1 MLEIL
6 TLGAFVTALLVCL
19 ICGKSILYALIFA
32 FALFWGY
39 SLYKGFSAKEVGA
52 ACRRSVAKISNIV
65 IVMLLIGALTASWRA
80 SGTIAYLVSYASELI
95 SPSWCLVGTF
105 LLNAAL
111 SVLIGTS
118 FGTAA
123 TMGVV
128 TMSLCVAMGVSP
140 FWAGGAVLAGAYV
153 GDRCSPVST
162 SAQLVAAVTQTELY
176 KNLKY
181 MLLTGF
187 MPFLLA
193 CGGYFLVGELQQ
205 ASETALDLK
214 ALFQKEYILSAWTL
228 LPALILLALVALKAD
243 IKITISASVA
253 VAVGTACFFQPFETT
268 RVMKSLFFG
277 FQSLNP
283 EVGKLMN
290 GGGILSMVQVCFIIL
305 ISCTF
310 AGIFE
315 LTGMLR
321 QLENGIEGLS
331 SRTGVFFTIT
341 VTALTTAMLAC
352 NQMLAVILTA
362 QLCGGIQPDKQKMA
376 ISLED
381 TAIVIAPLV
390 PWSIAGAVPIA
401 TIGAPQSSILAALY
415 LILLPVWGIVVE
427 KVTRKTYPML
437 KH

>member
-1 MLEIL
+1 MLEIT
-6 TLGAFVTALLVCL
+6 TLGSFVAALVICLVS
-19 ICGKSILYALIFA
+19 GKSILYALFFA
-32 FALFWGY
+32 FVIFCLYA
-39 SLYKGFSAKEVGA
+39 LYKGFSVGQVGL
-52 ACRRSVAKISNIV
+52 ACKRSIAKISTIV

-80 SGTIAYLVSYASELI
+80 SGTIAYLVSYAADVI
-95 SPSWCLVGTF
+95 SPSWCLLGTF

-128 TMSLCVAMGVSP
+128 TMSLSVAMGVSP

-162 SAQLVAAVTQTELY
+162 SAQLVAAVTQTKLY
-176 KNLKY
+176 KNIKL
-181 MLLTGF
+181 MLLTGL

-193 CGGYFLVGELQQ
+193 CIGYFIVGESQQ
-205 ASETALDLK
+205 TTESFLDLK
-214 ALFQKEYILSAWTL
+214 GLFQREYVLSAWTL
-228 LPALILLALVALKAD
+228 TPAIVLLGLVSLKAD
-243 IKITISASVA
+243 IKVSISASIA
-253 VAVGTACFFQPFETT
+253 AAAATAIFVQSFDTI
-268 RVMKSLFFG
+268 RVVESLFVG
-277 FQSLNP
+277 FKAVDP
-283 EVGKLMN
+283 EVRKLMN
-290 GGGILSMVQVCFIIL
+290 GGGVISMVQVCFIIL

-315 LTGMLR
+315 LTGMLGR
-321 QLENGIEGLS
+321 LEKAIERLS
-331 SRTGVFFTIT
+331 RHTGVFFTIA

-352 NQMLAVILTA
+352 NQMLAVILTE
-362 QLCGGIQPDKQKMA
+362 QLCRQIQSNKQKMA
-376 ISLED
+376 ISLEN

-415 LILLPVWGIVVE
+415 LILLPLWGILAE
-427 KVTRKTYPML
+427 KAMRKTYPFFRD
-437 KH
+437 